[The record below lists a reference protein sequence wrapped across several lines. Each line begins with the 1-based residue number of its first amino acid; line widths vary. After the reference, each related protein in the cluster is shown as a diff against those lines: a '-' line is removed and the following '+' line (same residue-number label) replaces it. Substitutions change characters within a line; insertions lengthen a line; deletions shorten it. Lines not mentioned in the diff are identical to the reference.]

1 MAAALLWP
9 SSVETVFLN
18 RADPGRLRSAG
29 ICVFT
34 GGAAAENG
42 IQFV

>member
-9 SSVETVFLN
+9 SSAETVFLN

-29 ICVFT
+29 ICIFT
-34 GGAAAENG
+34 GGAVKENDS
-42 IQFV
+42 QFV